1 MAGTVGGD
9 TSRLAADAISRRAT
23 AALLVSA
30 TERRDLRMEPEPEP
44 ELLGAARRLSG
55 LWRAK
60 GKTMRGGSTEEFLQ
74 LDVSASGV
82 VTGMVDSDGD
92 GVWTEDDCKI
102 APGTFDSASGALAF
116 VQIYAEPE
124 LLDVRW
130 SARYDAAT
138 DTLRDGKWAT
148 DDGPGGT
155 FRAARTTEEKMRNR
169 RRRREGEETRHG
181 IAAASVP
188 AVDTSVDWLS
198 KPSVKRAQLHRVMT
212 RACCV
217 PCECT
222 PTVMGVG
229 CTTHHPT
236 GRRVFD
242 PDRDLAKRPQLYP
255 VWGTTYEELANI
267 GGPGVRLYF
276 SLLRFLPVA
285 FAVLGLLFAAPM
297 TFNLKGGTFEL
308 NSAQSFF
315 DGTTTLGKLPALST
329 IGSLTRADVN
339 ATNERKCV
347 GGSIDMCCGSCV
359 TAESESQTETQ
370 LLVYSVLNALATL
383 VLTAMVRVMKR
394 QKAALDGLSD
404 AAM

>member
-1 MAGTVGGD
+1 M
-9 TSRLAADAISRRAT
+9 SYRAT
-23 AALLVSA
+23 QGH
-30 TERRDLRMEPEPEP
+30 RDLGMEPEPEP
-44 ELLGAARRLSG
+44 EPPLGAAQQLSG

-60 GKTMRGGSTEEFLQ
+60 GKTMRGGRTEEFLQ

-102 APGTFDSASGALAF
+102 APGTFDAASGALAF

-138 DTLRDGKWAT
+138 DTLTGGEWAT

-169 RRRREGEETRHG
+169 RRRREEEETRRG
-181 IAAASVP
+181 SAAAPGP
-188 AVDTSVDWLS
+188 APDTSVDWLS
-198 KPSVKRAQLHRVMT
+198 RPSVERAQLHRVMT

-217 PCECT
+217 PCHCT
-222 PTVMGVG
+222 PTEMGVG

-242 PDRDLAKRPQLYP
+242 PDSWVEGDERDVAKRPQLYP

-297 TFNLKGGTFEL
+297 TFNLQGGTFEL
-308 NSAQSFF
+308 NSARSFF
-315 DGTTTLGKLPALST
+315 DGSTTLGKLALST

-339 ATNERKCV
+339 ATNERECA
-347 GGSIDMCCGSCV
+347 GGSVDLCCGSCV
-359 TAESESQTETQ
+359 TADSESQTETQ
-370 LLVYSVLNALATL
+370 LLVYSVLNALAAL
-383 VLTAMVRVMKR
+383 ALTATVRVMKR
-394 QKAALDGLSD
+394 RKAALDGLSD